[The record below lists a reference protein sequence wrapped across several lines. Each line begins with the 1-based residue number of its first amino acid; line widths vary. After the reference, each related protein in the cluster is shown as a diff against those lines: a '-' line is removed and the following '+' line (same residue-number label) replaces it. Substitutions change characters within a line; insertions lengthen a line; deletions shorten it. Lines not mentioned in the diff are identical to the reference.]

1 MEKEL
6 ASKFIVVL
14 MKNFLFF
21 FYFWTT
27 EVQNEI
33 GLYFISCSKL
43 PDIITLYSSPLVHPH
58 NTDFTNFLKHCIEFL
73 TKSLLPYTLRGLSN
87 TIKCGWDESSFTNHW
102 LTGVQ
107 VQTMQPAHSVLTVSH
122 VGNHILVSIQIRERI
137 ARVAT
142 LFVSLTA
149 PARAQV
155 LLMDH
160 VRLIAVAAGD
170 PHTPVEDWVTRN

>member
-1 MEKEL
+1 
-6 ASKFIVVL
+6 
-14 MKNFLFF
+14 
-21 FYFWTT
+21 
-27 EVQNEI
+27 
-33 GLYFISCSKL
+33 
-43 PDIITLYSSPLVHPH
+43 
-58 NTDFTNFLKHCIEFL
+58 
-73 TKSLLPYTLRGLSN
+73 
-87 TIKCGWDESSFTNHW
+87 
-102 LTGVQ
+102 
-107 VQTMQPAHSVLTVSH
+107 MQPAHSVLTVSH

-170 PHTPVEDWVTRN
+170 PHTPVED